1 MHLFGIRVEEMFQ
14 NGSTFLKIGLILV
27 LIVAGLLIANP
38 QPLSMIPGPEDL
50 KVLVSRPFAVDLVYV
65 MYAYSGWNAATYITE
80 EVRNPAKN
88 VPWALSDWNSGGD
101 CVVPGSELRISPHH
115 PEIRSLRST

>member
-1 MHLFGIRVEEMFQ
+1 
-14 NGSTFLKIGLILV
+14 
-27 LIVAGLLIANP
+27 
-38 QPLSMIPGPEDL
+38 MIPGAEDL

-88 VPWALSDWNSGGD
+88 VPWALLIGTVAVTVLYLVLNY
-101 CVVPGSELRISPHH
+101 VFLLHH
-115 PEIRSLRST
+115 PAIRALWSA